1 MVDSLA
7 ASPRM
12 SPRKETL
19 LSQAPGFQPR
29 TDTSKSYEVHHAQGV
44 QHLQNDSTHLAAL
57 RVPGTPRSQQAL
69 QLPQER
75 PASKPSSRAGL
86 LLRKHPSTMRPTPTW
101 NVPSAA
107 RSSLEHGHAYCF
119 QWCSPS
125 HTGSTGELGSLQSCF
140 YVIRIMPT
148 FSLCE

>member
-19 LSQAPGFQPR
+19 LSQAPGFQSR
-29 TDTSKSYEVHHAQGV
+29 TDTSKSYEVHHDQGV

-101 NVPSAA
+101 NAPSAA
-107 RSSLEHGHAYCF
+107 RACLLLLMVFSFPHRQHGRTRLTSVVLLCNQNHADF
-119 QWCSPS
+119 F
-125 HTGSTGELGSLQSCF
+125 L
-140 YVIRIMPT
+140 V
-148 FSLCE
+148 